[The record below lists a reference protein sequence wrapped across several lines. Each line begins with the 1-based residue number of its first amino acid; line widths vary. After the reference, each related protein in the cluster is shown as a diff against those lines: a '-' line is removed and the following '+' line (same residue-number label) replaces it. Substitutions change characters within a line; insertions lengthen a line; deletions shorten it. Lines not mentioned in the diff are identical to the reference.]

1 MNNMINQ
8 IPTSLQSLE
17 QVAMMLACKLK
28 YLQEKL
34 ARYSQCLTFLIR
46 CRNHNLVPKGL
57 QIKLPVKSEKAF
69 CIAWRTSLALVR
81 ERIEGARRTKTML
94 TKDISEISA
103 KLSNTTQPEDFSNIL
118 HWVNCHKN
126 KVNKKSK
133 KHLIKKYEYLLNQ
146 DTSKTKHF
154 QLNEKK
160 LVVNLSNHNLTEPQN
175 NVLALGLNF
184 ATNPKGSHTLILL
197 QPPSK

>member
-1 MNNMINQ
+1 MYLRDYKSNFLSNQ
-8 IPTSLQSLE
+8 K
-17 QVAMMLACKLK
+17 KL
-28 YLQEKL
+28 
-34 ARYSQCLTFLIR
+34 F
-46 CRNHNLVPKGL
+46 
-57 QIKLPVKSEKAF
+57 
-69 CIAWRTSLALVR
+69 AWRTSLALVR
-81 ERIEGARRTKTML
+81 ERIKDARTTKAML

-103 KLSNTTQPEDFSNIL
+103 KLSNTTQPEDFRNIL

-154 QLNEKK
+154 QLNLKK
-160 LVVNLSNHNLTEPQN
+160 LVVKLSNHNLTEPQN

-184 ATNPKGSHTLILL
+184 ATNPKRVPYTDIVAATE
-197 QPPSK
+197 QVT